1 MIGARKPGRKLSVI
15 SGRVLTGEMMAEKIV
30 HDRTAEEPGYG
41 GVAKFLHWLIVALLI
56 VQFAIAWTMPDINPS
71 TPPSTL
77 VDLHFSIG
85 VTILSIVLLRL
96 LWRWRYP
103 VPLISDYVPVW
114 QDWTARA
121 THFLLYLL
129 LFVLPILGW
138 VDAGFRGLSINFYE
152 TVTIPPIIGASRA
165 LAGETG
171 DIHTLASYVLLG
183 VVGLH
188 VLATLY
194 HHFWLR
200 DRVFY
205 RMLPGK

>member
-1 MIGARKPGRKLSVI
+1 MFLT
-15 SGRVLTGEMMAEKIV
+15 GRVMSERIV
-30 HDRTAEEPGYG
+30 EARTAKAPGYG
-41 GVAKFLHWLIVALLI
+41 GVAKGLHWLIVVLLI
-56 VQFAIAWTMPDINPS
+56 VQFTIAWTMPDINPR

-85 VTILSIVLLRL
+85 VTILFIALLRL
-96 LWRWRYP
+96 LARWRYP
-103 VPLISDYVPVW
+103 VPLINDNVPVW

-121 THFLLYLL
+121 THGLLYLL

-138 VDAGFRGLSINFYE
+138 VDAGFRGLPIHFYGM
-152 TVTIPPIIGASRA
+152 VTIPPIVAVSRG
-165 LAGETG
+165 LAGTTG
-171 DIHTLASYVLLG
+171 DIHTLVSYALLG

-205 RMLPGK
+205 RMLPGED